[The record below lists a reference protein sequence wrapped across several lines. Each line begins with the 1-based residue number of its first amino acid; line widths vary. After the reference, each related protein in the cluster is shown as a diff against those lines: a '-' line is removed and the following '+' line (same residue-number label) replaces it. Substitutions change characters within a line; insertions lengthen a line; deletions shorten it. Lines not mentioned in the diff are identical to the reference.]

1 MSYTILV
8 FVKQVPDTKNVTGDA
23 MKPDG
28 TVNRAALPAIFNP
41 EDLNALELALELKD
55 RYQAKV
61 VVATMG
67 LPAASAV
74 LRDSLCRGADEAILL
89 TDRAFAGADT
99 LATSFS
105 LSRLAKRLGKFDLIL
120 CGRQAIDGDTA
131 QVGPQIAEKLN
142 LPQICYVEEVI
153 SLTEK
158 SVRARRSIEGGYEIL
173 EAPLPALMTVVD
185 ANEPRPRNAERILKY
200 RKAKTP
206 SEFKAAGVD
215 EAGLKVLEEKGLVI
229 QEWTAAGTIPEEE
242 MNRIG
247 KAGSPTNVK
256 QIMSVV
262 LTAGDYKNIEPST
275 EGVTALIHEL
285 IEDHTLG

>member
-8 FVKQVPDTKNVTGDA
+8 FVKQVPDTKNVTGEA

-105 LSRLAKRLGKFDLIL
+105 LSRLAKRLTG
-120 CGRQAIDGDTA
+120 
-131 QVGPQIAEKLN
+131 
-142 LPQICYVEEVI
+142 VI
-153 SLTEK
+153 SGSSST
-158 SVRARRSIEGGYEIL
+158 VRA
-173 EAPLPALMTVVD
+173 LPEL
-185 ANEPRPRNAERILKY
+185 L
-200 RKAKTP
+200 TP
-206 SEFKAAGVD
+206 SGKRSAISGIASVALPSRSNNPREPDFFSVFPFF
-215 EAGLKVLEEKGLVI
+215 VI
-229 QEWTAAGTIPEEE
+229 
-242 MNRIG
+242 
-247 KAGSPTNVK
+247 S
-256 QIMSVV
+256 
-262 LTAGDYKNIEPST
+262 
-275 EGVTALIHEL
+275 
-285 IEDHTLG
+285 

>member
-8 FVKQVPDTKNVTGDA
+8 FVKQVPDTKNVTGEA

-153 SLTEK
+153 SLSET
-158 SVRARRSIEGGYEIL
+158 SVRARRTIEGGYEIL

-215 EAGLKVLEEKGLVI
+215 EAGLEALAAKGLVI
-229 QEWTAAGTIPEEE
+229 QEWTAAGTIPENE

>member
-1 MSYTILV
+1 M
-8 FVKQVPDTKNVTGDA
+8 
-23 MKPDG
+23 
-28 TVNRAALPAIFNP
+28 
-41 EDLNALELALELKD
+41 
-55 RYQAKV
+55 
-61 VVATMG
+61 
-67 LPAASAV
+67 
-74 LRDSLCRGADEAILL
+74 
-89 TDRAFAGADT
+89 
-99 LATSFS
+99 ATSFS

-142 LPQICYVEEVI
+142 LPQICYVEEV
-153 SLTEK
+153 LDMTEK
-158 SVRARRSIEGGYEIL
+158 SIRARRSIEGGYEIL
-173 EAPLPALMTVVD
+173 EAPLPALMTVID
-185 ANEPRPRNAERILKY
+185 SNEPRPRNAARILKY

-215 EAGLKVLEEKGLVI
+215 EAGLAELEAKGLVI
-229 QEWTAAGTIPEEE
+229 KEWTAAGTIPEDE

-262 LTAGDYKNIEPST
+262 LTAGDYKNIEPSA